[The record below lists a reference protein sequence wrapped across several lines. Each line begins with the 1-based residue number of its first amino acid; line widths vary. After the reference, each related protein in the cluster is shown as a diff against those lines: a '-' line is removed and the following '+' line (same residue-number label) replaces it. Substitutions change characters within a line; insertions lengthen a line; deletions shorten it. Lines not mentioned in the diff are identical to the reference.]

1 MQVNT
6 YVNFNGNCEAAFK
19 FYAESLGGRIEA
31 MVRHEGTPAG
41 AQVSAEWSK
50 KILHATMNVGG
61 TVLMGSDA
69 PVDRYQKPQG
79 FSVSLQ
85 TTTPEEA
92 ERAFKALSKGGSVR
106 MPIQE
111 TFFARRFG
119 MLVDQFGIPWMINCA
134 AVA

>member
-6 YVNFNGNCEAAFK
+6 YLNFNVNSEAAVK
-19 FYAESLGGRIEA
+19 FYTEALNGTIEA
-31 MVRHEGTPAG
+31 MVPHEGTPAG
-41 AQVSAEWSK
+41 AHVPAEWSK
-50 KILHATMNVGG
+50 KILYATLSVGI
-61 TVLMGSDA
+61 TLLMASDA

-92 ERAFKALSKGGSVR
+92 ERAFNALSKSGSVR

-111 TFFARRFG
+111 TF
-119 MLVDQFGIPWMINCA
+119 L
-134 AVA
+134 